1 MDNPF
6 EQQQYDPHT
15 HSHTHT
21 DANTTT
27 PLTHTDTN
35 ATPSLT
41 HTDTNATPSLT
52 HNISDT
58 KKDKETLHEHNKSD
72 NIVEDINPF
81 EEQQYDA
88 TTLTGNDTGNV
99 TTPLTHNVTDNV
111 TLTGNDTLTGS
122 DTLTGN
128 DTTPLTHN
136 VTGNVTTPLTHNV
149 TGNVTDN
156 ATTPL
161 THNVTD
167 DVITGALD
175 ESEQQDK
182 EMPQDE
188 KETQET
194 LVDNVTT
201 PLTHN
206 NTDNVTG
213 NVTGNDTGPLDEME
227 QQYDLDPNTLV
238 EETGNINVSGSGI
251 SGSTGE
257 EEEELSK
264 QQQSIEE
271 ELVNPFEEQQYD
283 PSTEAV
289 VNKTELQPE
298 LELEPVVD
306 DNDND
311 IPNVTSVPGD
321 IKTTKQDLQDEE
333 KQRVADS
340 NLLEDQQLSH
350 ANDENPSV
358 VSNRNTQESV
368 TVNCDSNVVDI
379 GDSSSIN
386 GSRSGCDEFDVDEVV
401 ENSQERRLPYSPFRT
416 LSLEEKFRNS
426 PRSAA
431 RPPRPRAL
439 SNEAD
444 SSTSGQVLRDDEEF
458 SARFRMIQGASDDG
472 DELSMRSGE
481 FLTCRSDVTNPDL
494 HQFLALMTCFP
505 TLPVIGMFKNEM
517 LPVATDRKE
526 GDEDDED
533 ISFSNSNDNNDS
545 ARDKLSNEGKEGV
558 NESGHRSKWG
568 EDDEEK
574 EVDFDKEGSDDVQRN
589 EAGTSIRRAHSN
601 PTSLSNHI
609 NKVDGDDNNSVRS
622 VESDASSRRMCFK
635 GGYRRAQSFNSVNLE
650 TEASKKGLN
659 AIREKEFEVARA
671 NAKRKR
677 IKKKILQWLHDYN
690 DNVNSN
696 IHPID
701 EASQATLAALNAEY
715 DEVIKIYCDYHK
727 NDVLS
732 NYKND
737 CSNVL
742 FVLADILEER

>member
-1 MDNPF
+1 
-6 EQQQYDPHT
+6 
-15 HSHTHT
+15 
-21 DANTTT
+21 
-27 PLTHTDTN
+27 
-35 ATPSLT
+35 
-41 HTDTNATPSLT
+41 
-52 HNISDT
+52 
-58 KKDKETLHEHNKSD
+58 
-72 NIVEDINPF
+72 
-81 EEQQYDA
+81 
-88 TTLTGNDTGNV
+88 
-99 TTPLTHNVTDNV
+99 
-111 TLTGNDTLTGS
+111 
-122 DTLTGN
+122 
-128 DTTPLTHN
+128 
-136 VTGNVTTPLTHNV
+136 
-149 TGNVTDN
+149 
-156 ATTPL
+156 
-161 THNVTD
+161 
-167 DVITGALD
+167 
-175 ESEQQDK
+175 
-182 EMPQDE
+182 
-188 KETQET
+188 
-194 LVDNVTT
+194 
-201 PLTHN
+201 
-206 NTDNVTG
+206 
-213 NVTGNDTGPLDEME
+213 
-227 QQYDLDPNTLV
+227 
-238 EETGNINVSGSGI
+238 
-251 SGSTGE
+251 
-257 EEEELSK
+257 
-264 QQQSIEE
+264 
-271 ELVNPFEEQQYD
+271 
-283 PSTEAV
+283 
-289 VNKTELQPE
+289 
-298 LELEPVVD
+298 
-306 DNDND
+306 
-311 IPNVTSVPGD
+311 
-321 IKTTKQDLQDEE
+321 
-333 KQRVADS
+333 
-340 NLLEDQQLSH
+340 
-350 ANDENPSV
+350 
-358 VSNRNTQESV
+358 
-368 TVNCDSNVVDI
+368 
-379 GDSSSIN
+379 
-386 GSRSGCDEFDVDEVV
+386 VDEVV

-439 SNEAD
+439 SNDAD

-533 ISFSNSNDNNDS
+533 DVSFSNSNDNIDS
-545 ARDKLSNEGKEGV
+545 ARDKFSNKAEGV

-568 EDDEEK
+568 EDDEEE
-574 EVDFDKEGSDDVQRN
+574 EVDFDKEGSDNVRRDD
-589 EAGTSIRRAHSN
+589 AGTSIRRVHSN

-715 DEVIKIYCDYHK
+715 DEVIKIYDYCHK

-732 NYKND
+732 SYKND